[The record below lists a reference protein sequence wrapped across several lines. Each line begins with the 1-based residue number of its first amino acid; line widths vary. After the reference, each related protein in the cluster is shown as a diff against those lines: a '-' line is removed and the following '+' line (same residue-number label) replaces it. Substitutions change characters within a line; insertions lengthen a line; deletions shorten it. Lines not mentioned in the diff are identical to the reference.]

1 MCYFSFG
8 TREFQ
13 PAFLP
18 YPDFHLDSA
27 AQVFDELQ
35 VLLRMFHL
43 FAAAQ
48 HDIEGM
54 LRVRSHGTQYTFL
67 TVPAAGAG
75 KLGETAAGTALD
87 WNFDCL
93 VDGVMLQ

>member
-1 MCYFSFG
+1 MCYLSFG

-43 FAAAQ
+43 FPAAQ
-48 HDIEGM
+48 HRIEGM
-54 LRVRSHGTQYTFL
+54 LRVCPHRAQYTFL
-67 TVPAAGAG
+67 AVLAAGAG
-75 KLGETAAGTALD
+75 ELGETPAGTALD

-93 VDGVMLQ
+93 VGGVML